1 VDRVYRLGKHI
12 DVLEVKASSKLG
24 LHDLANWLMKAV
36 EPKTEE
42 AVYTFKGGRLNTY
55 LERNG
60 FSLRELVEEGYELR
74 FNLFI
79 YDADPHLAPEL
90 LELFRSGARKIY
102 IKGGDGVR
110 QDARITLVLT
120 QHWD

>member
-36 EPKTEE
+36 EPKTGE
-42 AVYTFKGGRLNTY
+42 AVYTFKGGRLATY
-55 LERNG
+55 LRRND
-60 FSLRELVEEGYELR
+60 FILHDLLEEGHELR
-74 FNLFI
+74 FNLFL
-79 YDADPHLAPEL
+79 YDADPHLTPEL
-90 LELFRSGARKIY
+90 LDLFKSGTRKIR
-102 IKGGDGVR
+102 IEGVDGIEG
-110 QDARITLVLT
+110 AEITLVRT